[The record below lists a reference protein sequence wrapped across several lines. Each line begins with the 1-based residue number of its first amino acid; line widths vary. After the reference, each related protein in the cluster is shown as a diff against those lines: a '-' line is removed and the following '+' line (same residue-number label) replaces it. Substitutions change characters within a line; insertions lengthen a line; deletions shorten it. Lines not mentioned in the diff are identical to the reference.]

1 MVLWQLTTVF
11 GLLSLLSFGG
21 GNAIVPQMYA
31 DSVVAHHWV
40 DATEFARFFALGRLA
55 PGPTMN
61 MSALIGYATA
71 GFAGALVAAAA
82 LFVPAG
88 LIVYVLGR
96 MWRKLHGNAWR
107 DRIAS
112 GFAPVVAGLIW
123 AGIPPVA
130 GGSIS
135 LQAPATIAI
144 AVAAAVLMLATKVN
158 QALVVLGAGVLGF
171 VLFR

>member
-1 MVLWQLTTVF
+1 MTLWQLGAVF

-31 DSVVAHHWV
+31 DTV
-40 DATEFARFFALGRLA
+40 DHQRWITAAEFARYFALARLA

-61 MSALIGYATA
+61 MSALIGYRVA
-71 GFAGALVAAAA
+71 GFAGAALAAIA

-88 LIVYVLGR
+88 LIVYGLGR
-96 MWRKLHGNAWR
+96 LWRKLHGNAWR
-107 DRIAS
+107 DRVAA

-123 AGIPPVA
+123 AAIPPMA
-130 GGSIS
+130 RGAIS
-135 LQAPATIAI
+135 APSTIAI
-144 AVAAAVLMLATKVN
+144 AIVAAVLMLTTRVN
-158 QALVVLGAGVLGF
+158 QALVVLGAGVAGF

>member
-1 MVLWQLTTVF
+1 MVLRQLGAVF
-11 GLLSLLSFGG
+11 GVLSLLSFGG

-31 DSVVAHHWV
+31 DTVSRHHWIT
-40 DATEFARFFALGRLA
+40 AAGFARDFALGRLA

-71 GFAGALVAAAA
+71 GFAGAAVAVVA

-88 LIVYVLGR
+88 IIVYVLGR
-96 MWRKLHGNAWR
+96 MWRKLHGHAWR
-107 DRIAS
+107 DRIAA

-130 GGSIS
+130 SGAITV
-135 LQAPATIAI
+135 PATIAI
-144 AVAAAVLMLATKVN
+144 AAAAAVIMLTTKVN
-158 QALVVLGAGVLGF
+158 QALVVLGAGVLGL